1 MLCFDSHH
9 CVFWG
14 NAITECFLQFW
25 INIEPKTC
33 CRRRRWYRADKLHIA
48 CEMSARHHLRCR
60 FFLLLLLVVS
70 VLITDLLVGVAK
82 FSCTFIINASIPR
95 NCSTFL
101 NPTDFHHI
109 NNRMKEHKKKWYI
122 VKLHLFKF
130 AFSHQLFASL
140 AYLFTC
146 NTTLRTTGCAS
157 PTARM
162 KTKKLQQAKQLKY
175 FFFSSSKDF
184 SGVVCDLH
192 SADAQE
198 HGSGV
203 VKWRKR
209 QSEIKRNVKMKGKSA
224 TILSFPHFKGV
235 FYM

>member
-203 VKWRKR
+203 VKWRRR
-209 QSEIKRNVKMKGKSA
+209 QSEIKRNV
-224 TILSFPHFKGV
+224 
-235 FYM
+235 